1 MINKIQVSASEVGER
16 VDIFLA
22 KKFPEFSRSQI
33 QQGIDVY
40 KILANK
46 KIIKSSYK
54 LKEDDKVEID
64 TTFLAELNKPI
75 ELNAED
81 IPLKIL
87 YEDKDLIAVDKL
99 AGIVVHPAQ
108 GNTSGT
114 LVNAL
119 LNYNPKII
127 NAKAD
132 DSGYAATRPGI
143 VHRLDK
149 DTSGIIIVAK
159 NSKTL
164 SALSKLWQSGKVE
177 KYYTALVLGQ
187 INDSGEIRT
196 DIGRNKTE
204 RKKMAVADGGKPAL
218 TKYSKTGE
226 YHFNKSTLSQVLV
239 RIITGRTHQIRV
251 HMKYIGHPVIGDQTY
266 CTKDSKRISDILGA
280 KRQMLH
286 ASKIVFKLPANKKR
300 IEVVSNLPDDFQ
312 SVIDKLS

>member
-1 MINKIQVSASEVGER
+1 MIHKIQVSASEAGER
-16 VDIFLA
+16 IDVFLT
-22 KKFPEFSRSQI
+22 KKFPEFSRSHI
-33 QQGIDVY
+33 QQGIGEK
-40 KILANK
+40 KILVNK
-46 KIIKSSYK
+46 KKIKPSYK
-54 LKEDDKVEID
+54 LREEDKVEID
-64 TTFLAELNKPI
+64 TKFLAGLNKPI
-75 ELNAED
+75 ELKAED
-81 IPLKIL
+81 IPIKIL
-87 YEDKDLIAVDKL
+87 FEDKDLIAVDKP

-114 LVNAL
+114 LVNAI
-119 LNYNPKII
+119 LNYNPEII

-196 DIGRNKTE
+196 DIGRNKAE
-204 RKKMAVADGGKPAL
+204 RKKMAVADSGKPAV

-226 YHFNKSTLSQVLV
+226 FHFNQSDLSQVLV

-266 CTKDSKRISDILGA
+266 YTKESCRISDILGA

-286 ASKIVFKLPANKKR
+286 ASRIVFKLPVNKKR
-300 IEVVSNLPDDFQ
+300 IEVASNLPDDFQ
-312 SVIDKLS
+312 SVITRLS